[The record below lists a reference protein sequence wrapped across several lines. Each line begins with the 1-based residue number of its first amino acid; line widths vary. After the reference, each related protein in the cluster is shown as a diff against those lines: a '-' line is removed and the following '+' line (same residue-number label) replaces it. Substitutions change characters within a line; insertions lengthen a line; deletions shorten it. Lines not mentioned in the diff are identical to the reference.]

1 MRRLILKLT
10 PTTDSIP
17 GLKVSNAYLVQADSG
32 ELALIDSGMPGNAKR
47 ISDFLTMRGIDPK
60 SLTLIL
66 LTHPDLDHSGSVWE
80 LKEKYAPNA
89 RVAIHEDDAPRLS
102 GEKKLK
108 EVKGATGLMMG
119 IMGSFLKFHPIKP
132 DIILKDQEMIAGL
145 QTIHTPGHT
154 QGSVCFYNEKE
165 KVLFSGD
172 TLITDSNKNVIYSG
186 KSMSYDLEMTKKSVA
201 NKLKDLDFD
210 LLFPGH
216 GPPITS
222 GASAKVRAVIENT
235 E

>member
-1 MRRLILKLT
+1 LKLT

-32 ELALIDSGMPGNAKR
+32 ELALIDSGMSGNAKR
-47 ISDFLTMRGIDPK
+47 VYDFLTVRGIDPK

-165 KVLFSGD
+165 KALFSGD
-172 TLITDSNKNVIYSG
+172 TLITDGNKNVIYSG

-222 GASAKVRAVIENT
+222 GASSKVKAIIENT
-235 E
+235 Q

>member
-32 ELALIDSGMPGNAKR
+32 ELALIDSGMSGNAKR
-47 ISDFLTMRGIDPK
+47 VYDFLTVRGIDPK

-165 KVLFSGD
+165 KALFSGD
-172 TLITDSNKNVIYSG
+172 TLITDGNKNVIYSG

-222 GASAKVRAVIENT
+222 GASSKVKAIIENT
-235 E
+235 Q

>member
-1 MRRLILKLT
+1 VRRLILKLT

-32 ELALIDSGMPGNAKR
+32 ELALIDSGMSGNAKR
-47 ISDFLTMRGIDPK
+47 VYDFLTVRGIDPK

-165 KVLFSGD
+165 KALFSGD
-172 TLITDSNKNVIYSG
+172 TLITDGNKNVIYSG

-222 GASAKVRAVIENT
+222 GASSKVKAIIENT
-235 E
+235 Q

>member
-1 MRRLILKLT
+1 MKLT

-32 ELALIDSGMPGNAKR
+32 ELALIDSGMSGNAKR
-47 ISDFLTMRGIDPK
+47 VYDFLTVRGIDPK

-165 KVLFSGD
+165 KALFSGD
-172 TLITDSNKNVIYSG
+172 TLITDGNKNVIYSG

-222 GASAKVRAVIENT
+222 GASSKVKAIIENT
-235 E
+235 Q